1 MQDRHFATLRQPTN
15 VQKSA
20 RISGTNAPFTCYD
33 PARMDENRTT
43 AAVQGFL
50 DALADTPGAV
60 PSEEVVRALLARS
73 VHRLQMLCGS
83 MLHRRYPR
91 LMRPPLNLQPEELL
105 SAVVERLIRA
115 LKAVHPATVRQFFA
129 LANQHMRWELNDL
142 CRRLDKQG
150 TVLELRE
157 SFAPNA
163 PPSSGSHPSPDT
175 SRMLEAID
183 SLPEE
188 EREVFCLVRVQGMTH
203 ADAAEVIG
211 VAIKTVQRRLNRG
224 LLMLTEKLHDLDPC
238 AEAPPKD

>member
-1 MQDRHFATLRQPTN
+1 
-15 VQKSA
+15 
-20 RISGTNAPFTCYD
+20 
-33 PARMDENRTT
+33 MDENRTT

-142 CRRLDKQG
+142 ARRLDKEG
-150 TVLELRE
+150 HHLELHE
-157 SFAPNA
+157 SFAQVGPA
-163 PPSSGSHPSPDT
+163 SESRVEKSGDT
-175 SRMLEAID
+175 QRMLAAIEA
-183 SLPEE
+183 LPEE
-188 EREVFCLVRVQGMTH
+188 EREVLGLVRIQGMTH
-203 ADAAEVIG
+203 AEAAQVLG
-211 VAIKTVQRRLNRG
+211 VSVKTVQRRLNRCLVILEDSCG
-224 LLMLTEKLHDLDPC
+224 DIIRRNP
-238 AEAPPKD
+238 A